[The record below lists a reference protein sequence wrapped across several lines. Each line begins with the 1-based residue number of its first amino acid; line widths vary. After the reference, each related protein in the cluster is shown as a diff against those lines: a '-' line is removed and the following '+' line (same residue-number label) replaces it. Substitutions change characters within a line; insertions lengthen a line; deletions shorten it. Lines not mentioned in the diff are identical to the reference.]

1 MEYESL
7 RMKTTAPPSPS
18 SDPAPRS
25 RLTDPAR
32 LRALRET
39 GLLESAPADIFARA
53 TRLATRVTGVP
64 ISLVSIVD
72 ENRQVFV
79 AQSGLDRFDAHSP
92 SETPLTHS
100 FCRYVVETDAP
111 LRVSDAREDA
121 VLGENGPVRDLGVIA
136 YLGVPLRT
144 IEGQPLGAF
153 CLIDREARQWTEEEY
168 EALSDIAA
176 GVEAEIRLR
185 HQINVAHRE
194 ENRYRAILDQMPVGV
209 GVAEL
214 GTGRLLDL
222 NATAIEMFGV
232 KNGEVGKQLAFDAY
246 TPEGRKLSLS
256 EFPIVR
262 AARHGEKINHMELR
276 CVRRD
281 GSESNLLIS
290 AQPIE
295 SEPPVAVATALDISE
310 LNEARERAADIDRR
324 LANFHEITS
333 DAIIEIDRDD
343 NIRFANSVMRA
354 RIRAAVGAA
363 TESQAI
369 GRSLW
374 ETVPH
379 LRESKLAEALAEARR
394 TGTPTVADQI
404 GRDGR
409 ILEAR
414 IYPESGAILAYLRDV
429 TEERQLAQARDTL
442 TRELNHRVKN
452 AFAMMSGLVGMTAR
466 HATTPDEMAR
476 GLRERIGAL
485 ARAHELINPTA
496 TPERDFR
503 GMVELR
509 ELLLG
514 VLSPYTGIDDPR
526 LTLGGPALALNH
538 AGSTNLALV
547 IHELATNAVKYG
559 ALSHDAGRLVLT
571 WREISGQLELDWRES
586 GHPGKLVPPSNSGFG
601 SRLIDLTI
609 QGQLRGTYGTEW
621 VPDGFQARMTVP
633 MDLIKG

>member
-1 MEYESL
+1 MNTS
-7 RMKTTAPPSPS
+7 MPPPLTGEE
-18 SDPAPRS
+18 RS
-25 RLTDPAR
+25 RLADPAR

-39 GLLESAPADIFARA
+39 GLLESAPAEIFERA

-64 ISLVSIVD
+64 VSLVSMVD

-79 AQSGLDRFDAHSP
+79 AQTGLDAPAP
-92 SETPLTHS
+92 SETPLSHS
-100 FCRYVVETDAP
+100 FCRYVVESDAP
-111 LRVSDAREDA
+111 LNVPDAREDT
-121 VLGENGPVRDLGVIA
+121 VLRDNGAVRDVGVTA

-144 IEGQPLGAF
+144 IDGQPLGAF

-185 HQINVAHRE
+185 RQINVAHRE
-194 ENRYRAILDQMPVGV
+194 ENRFRAVLDQMPIGV

-222 NATAIEMFGV
+222 NATAIEMFGMQDGDV
-232 KNGEVGKQLAFDAY
+232 TKQLAFDAY

-262 AARHGEKINHMELR
+262 AARNEETISHMELR
-276 CVRRD
+276 CVRHD
-281 GSESNLLIS
+281 GPERNLLVS
-290 AQPIE
+290 AQRVE
-295 SEPPVAVATALDISE
+295 SEPPVAVATALDISD
-310 LNEARERAADIDRR
+310 LNAAREHAAEVDRR
-324 LANFHEITS
+324 LAHFHEITF
-333 DAIIEIDRDD
+333 DAIVELDSEDK
-343 NIRFANSVMRA
+343 IRFANSVMRA
-354 RIRAAVGAA
+354 RIRDAVGAEA
-363 TESQAI
+363 EAQAV

-374 ETVPH
+374 ETAPH
-379 LRESKLAEALAEARR
+379 LIGSNFEKALEEARR
-394 TGTPTVADQI
+394 TGVPTVTDQD

-414 IYPESGAILAYLRDV
+414 LYPEHGAIIAYLRDV
-429 TEERQLAQARDTL
+429 TEERQIAKARDTL

-466 HATTPDEMAR
+466 HAKTPEEMAR

-514 VLSPYTGIDDPR
+514 VLSPYTNLDDPR
-526 LTLGGPALALNH
+526 LILDGPDIALNH

-559 ALSHDAGRLVLT
+559 ALSHDAGLLELT
-571 WREISGQLELDWRES
+571 WRNTSGQLELDWRES
-586 GHPGKLVPPSNSGFG
+586 GYPEELVPPSNSGFG
-601 SRLIDLTI
+601 SKLIDLTI